1 MEIVERRVGDVTILR
16 LIGRLELDAGDVVL
30 RDHVNRLVEEG
41 RVDLVLDMSEVT
53 VDSAGIGM
61 LVAKYL
67 TVRKRGGRFRLMN
80 VTERTSRLLHVTRL
94 ESVFEIAAHE
104 EYVRTD

>member
-1 MEIVERRVGDVTILR
+1 MEIAERRVGDVTILR
-16 LIGRLELDAGDVVL
+16 LIGRLELDAGDRVL

-67 TVRKRGGRFRLMN
+67 TVKKRGGTFRLLN
-80 VTERTSRLLHVTRL
+80 LTERTSRLLHVTRL
-94 ESVFEIAAHE
+94 ESVFEIAARE
-104 EYVRTD
+104 EDL